1 MSKDEEVNV
10 KLMTIGD
17 GAVGKTSLL
26 MSYAQNKFPDE
37 YTPTVFDNYNCTM
50 MYKDLT
56 VVLGLWD
63 TEAVKK
69 LKAEGNPPI
78 TEDEGKKLAK
88 KLGAHGYVA
97 CSGKTQKGLLD
108 VFEMCAEAGLIKQ
121 GIIKPTEK
129 PDESGSS
136 GKKKDCLL
144 Q

>member
-63 TEAVKK
+63 TGLMLFLK
-69 LKAEGNPPI
+69 LLFSWS
-78 TEDEGKKLAK
+78 TRL
-88 KLGAHGYVA
+88 
-97 CSGKTQKGLLD
+97 
-108 VFEMCAEAGLIKQ
+108 
-121 GIIKPTEK
+121 
-129 PDESGSS
+129 
-136 GKKKDCLL
+136 
-144 Q
+144 